1 MNSRTEPWYVHL
13 ILGVVILILTI
24 VLIMVAIV
32 EPGRVLKEEKY
43 FKEETRLRMDNIRQA
58 QILWQ
63 KKNKKFTA
71 DLDSLIQF
79 IKTDDFVAKAIA
91 GKDTVTGKST
101 NPFKVLTH
109 GEFTPESLYYSAR
122 SRSRF
127 IVQVDTS
134 IQPDSIINRRGDLLR
149 VDTVISIGNRYYIED
164 VDGYGSIGDLSSDAK
179 KNTASWE

>member
-1 MNSRTEPWYVHL
+1 
-13 ILGVVILILTI
+13 
-24 VLIMVAIV
+24 MVAIV
-32 EPGRVLKEEKY
+32 EPERVLKEEKY

-63 KKNKKFTA
+63 KKNKKFTD
-71 DLDSLIQF
+71 DLDSLVQF
-79 IKTDDFVAKAIA
+79 IKNDDFVAKTIA

-101 NPFKVLTH
+101 NPFKILAH
-109 GEFTPESLYYSAR
+109 GQFSADSLFYSPK

-134 IQPDSIINRRGDLLR
+134 IQPDSVIDRRGNLLR

-164 VDGYGSIGDLSSDAK
+164 VDGYGSVGDLSSDAR